1 MLYNVFS
8 DTGTVALDVSFEEA
22 KAIVRRYYNTYNQKP
37 ILEQKL
43 AIGRFGC
50 RGVAMLLIA
59 FAGLNVQT
67 LYSMKAAK
75 WEGAQGTIGGLRSL
89 CDLTA
94 DTVSIIATWK
104 REVTP

>member
-1 MLYNVFS
+1 MFFQIL
-8 DTGTVALDVSFEEA
+8 ALLLSMFRLR
-22 KAIVRRYYNTYNQKP
+22 KQRRLCGDITIPIIKKP

-104 REVTP
+104 REVAP